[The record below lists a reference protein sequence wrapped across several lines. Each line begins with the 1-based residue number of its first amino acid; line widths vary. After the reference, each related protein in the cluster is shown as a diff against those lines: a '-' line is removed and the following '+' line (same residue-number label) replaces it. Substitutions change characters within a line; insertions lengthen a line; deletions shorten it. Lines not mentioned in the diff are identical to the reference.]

1 MAELNLD
8 KNFNL
13 EKIQEQLI
21 QLKTQNK
28 ILKNQLEEL
37 TQGGIKI
44 LFSGKANAERIARL
58 VKPRTL
64 REIASLSLGSEEE
77 KNKNLVIE
85 GDNLIAM
92 ATLYQYHGKVDLI
105 IADPPYNT
113 GKDFRYNDC

>member
-1 MAELNLD
+1 MN
-8 KNFNL
+8 KIQNFP
-13 EKIQEQLI
+13 EDRIQEQLI
-21 QLKTQNK
+21 QLQAENQQLKT
-28 ILKNQLEEL
+28 QLEEL

-44 LFSGKANAERIARL
+44 LFSGKANAQRIARL

-113 GKDFRYNDC
+113 GKDFRYNDR